1 MPVCPERSPGWAQQ
15 LRLPIAAG
23 VSPEQVMDQG
33 RENLEVRGR
42 VYQCWG
48 GFNLV
53 TKGRFALVPR
63 KLPEGTR
70 FPHYP
75 QCICRS
81 CRRLCHRSLN
91 PTRRMSQIPG
101 SSFQWHLQKQVSF
114 CDPFFL
120 VLLPP
125 IPRLLWVTISKYL
138 NLVTLAQPL
147 IWKEVAQMTQYLNFD
162 LFMPLQSFSSWIFN
176 INPGNILSMS
186 LCLQFCSHSQQLKV
200 MGT

>member
-1 MPVCPERSPGWAQQ
+1 MPACPEQSPGWAQQ
-15 LRLPIAAG
+15 LRLPIVAG
-23 VSPEQVMDQG
+23 VSPEELMHQG
-33 RENLEVRGR
+33 RENLGARGR
-42 VYQCWG
+42 VYCWWG
-48 GFNLV
+48 GFKLV
-53 TKGRFALVPR
+53 TKGQFAVVPCR
-63 KLPEGTR
+63 LPAGTQ

-81 CRRLCHRSLN
+81 CRGLCHRSLN
-91 PTRRMSQIPG
+91 PTRRMSQTAG

-147 IWKEVAQMTQYLNFD
+147 IWKEVAQMRQYLNFD
-162 LFMPLQSFSSWIFN
+162 LFTPLQSFSSWIFN
-176 INPGNILSMS
+176 INPGKILSMS
-186 LCLQFCSHSQQLKV
+186 LVHRSSSALILSTSR
-200 MGT
+200 